1 MSADYANALIDWTGD
16 ISTLL
21 DLMKFR
27 LGVCDNDTSQDEILT
42 LYLTMAGEA
51 AEKYLDNKLIKQ
63 EVTERIAIP
72 YSPIDLRYWP
82 AEAPTLIELDAEDV
96 TTDYE
101 SFVQDG
107 IRWTAKNGSAMLNRD
122 DDFKQ
127 LDVTYMAGFDPV
139 PADIAYAL
147 TSTAVSYSNN
157 AGNVSGAVSKEVV
170 NGVGSITYDT
180 TGDSEGSVGMLT
192 PSTMGGLEKYR
203 RYHD

>member
-1 MSADYANALIDWTGD
+1 MSADYANAVIDWPGD
-16 ISTLL
+16 ISTMIDLL
-21 DLMKFR
+21 KFR
-27 LGVCDNDTSQDEILT
+27 LGIGSNDTSQDEVLT

-51 AEKYLDNKLIKQ
+51 AENYIDNKLVKQ
-63 EVTERIAIP
+63 EVIERIAIP

-82 AEAPTLIELDAEDV
+82 ADAPTLIELESEDV

-107 IRWTAKNGSAMLNRD
+107 IRWTAKNGSATLNCD
-122 DDFKQ
+122 SDFKQ
-127 LDVTYMAGFDPV
+127 LDVTYEAGYDPV

-147 TSTAVSYSNN
+147 TSTAIRYSND

-192 PSTMGGLEKYR
+192 PSAMGVLEKYR
-203 RYHD
+203 RYHV